1 MALLLGD
8 LEEQTYNKPSSQKIV
23 WTPGLVQ
30 KFETAK
36 VDAKNMDSLY
46 IPKPDDLTSDYCK
59 YGINGT
65 LWAKVDDKFH
75 VVAHMS
81 AKLEKSQQ
89 NLLPCD
95 GEATAH
101 YVAAKCANFSLP
113 IKASNLR
120 TISLL
125 NNKPVVDASKLLKR
139 GKFSSSKI
147 VNFVLTS
154 ISDQNLDFYRISGK
168 MGQNFV
174 DDFGSRNPA
183 QCTEENK
190 ENCKV
195 CNFIKDCSELTMGSL
210 SFIAKYDAQ

>member
-46 IPKPDDLTSDYCK
+46 IPKPDDQLVLTSDYCK
-59 YGINGT
+59 YWINGT
-65 LWAKVDDKFH
+65 LWVKVDDKFH

-154 ISDQNLDFYRISGK
+154 ISDLNLDFYHISEK
-168 MGQNFV
+168 MGQNFL
-174 DDFGSRNPA
+174 
-183 QCTEENK
+183 QW
-190 ENCKV
+190 
-195 CNFIKDCSELTMGSL
+195 LL
-210 SFIAKYDAQ
+210 SSSPRP